1 MKSYNNTQPLSLL
14 YPLSWIDFG
23 GAPIEIFVFIFVILT
38 AFGNSIVKL
47 SSNVESLPIHLLL
60 KSPSKALLAVYVSVY
75 ALADILIPS
84 SETYS
89 VPATTSVQTLG
100 IISPFFNT
108 G

>member
-1 MKSYNNTQPLSLL
+1 MLKMRNYTPCKM
-14 YPLSWIDFG
+14 
-23 GAPIEIFVFIFVILT
+23 IFIKFT
-38 AFGNSIVKL
+38 D
-47 SSNVESLPIHLLL
+47 HLLL